1 MQQPQAVIAVVGP
14 TAAGKTSLAVQLAQ
28 QVDGE
33 IINADSMQFYR
44 GMDIGTAKATPE
56 ERQGVPHHL
65 MDTLSVTEEASV
77 AQYQLQARE
86 LIADIRSRH
95 RVPILV
101 GGSGLYIRAV
111 LDRIEF
117 PPTDSQVRQRL
128 SAELQVNGEESMRK
142 RLREVDPDS
151 EATVKDQRRLIRA
164 LEVNEISGR
173 PFTSFMPQRVY
184 ETSIEPVVQLGVD
197 LERTLLHQRIAQ
209 RVEIM
214 HAQGLLEEVREL
226 VDQGLREGKT
236 ASRAI
241 GYQQYLQLLDGEITA
256 EAAIEDTTVATRQ
269 LARRQLTWFRADPRI
284 HWLDAQSPEL
294 LTEAQSAVCS

>member
-77 AQYQLQARE
+77 AQYQQQARE

-128 SAELQVNGEESMRK
+128 SVELQANGEESMRK

-164 LEVNEISGR
+164 LEVYEISGR

-184 ETSIEPVVQLGVD
+184 ETAIEPVVQLGVD
-197 LERTLLHQRIAQ
+197 LERTILHQRIAQ
-209 RVEIM
+209 RVQIM
-214 HAQGLLEEVREL
+214 HAQGFLEEVREL